1 MMKYLL
7 LKSADALMA
16 KVQKWVRQHR
26 HRLRLTADYRSKE
39 EIRLVPQQTSGRF
52 NAETEPGC
60 TLSIRQDILIIAC
73 SQACAEIEQGV
84 VSFLRQAK
92 LISNGSPLE
101 RIEAFQRK
109 NIRHDHEWG
118 RPVSEEAK
126 AKRRERREE
135 VLSQRPPARFK
146 TVLEAAQAAEQES
159 AGWIVLTERAFRTAS
174 ESKYVDPD
182 YVFKA
187 LLDLG
192 KAAKQNAQNQGL
204 GMSWAEYLGQ
214 LGSHDYSPNSSSD
227 TIKRYRKEY
236 HVRHEDADYCIGA
249 HIRQGTGSADECLRI
264 YVAQPREPGEPVI
277 IGQIGAHLP
286 IADRSH

>member
-1 MMKYLL
+1 MIYPL
-7 LKSADALMA
+7 LKPA
-16 KVQKWVRQHR
+16 KQLTSKIQYWVRIHR
-26 HRLRLTADYRSKE
+26 TRLGILAEYRPNGEVRLISASHPP
-39 EIRLVPQQTSGRF
+39 LMS
-52 NAETEPGC
+52 AENLYGC
-60 TLSIRQDILIIAC
+60 TLSIRDNSLIIAC
-73 SQACAEIEQGV
+73 AEACAVIEEAV
-84 VSFLRQAK
+84 AEFLRKAK
-92 LISNGSPLE
+92 LIGKGRPAV
-101 RIEAFQRK
+101 EAEVFKRK
-109 NIRHDHEWG
+109 NIRHDHEMG

-182 YVFKA
+182 YVYKA

-236 HVRHEDADYCIGA
+236 HVRHEDADYSIGA